1 MTIAELIERVR
12 RYEPAAD
19 AQRLT
24 RVYELAV
31 AAHQGQR
38 RASGE
43 SYVEHPLA
51 VAGILADLEVDH
63 QTIAAALLHD
73 VVEDTSVTS
82 EQVTAQF
89 GDEVARLVDGV
100 TKLTRIPYQSK
111 EDAQVENLRKMF
123 LAMAKDIRVIII
135 KLADRLHNMRT
146 LASLPPPKQQAI
158 ARETLDIYAPI
169 AHRLGIWKI
178 KWEIEDECLR
188 YLDPSSYHDIVER
201 VAKTRREREADV
213 EKAIARLRDEFKEL
227 KINAEIQGRPKHFYS
242 IYSKISKGRD
252 FSTIYDLTAI
262 RIIVDTVKDCYAAL
276 GAVHAMWT
284 PLPGRFKDYIAM
296 PKPNMYQSLHT
307 TVVGPSGDPLEI
319 QIRTWEM
326 HRTSEYG
333 IAAHWRYKEGGK
345 ADQYE
350 NKLSWLRALLEWQK
364 DMRDSRVFM
373 ENLKLD
379 LFDSQVFVFS
389 PRGDV
394 YSVPAGGTPLD
405 FAYQVHTDVGNHCVG
420 AKINGR
426 IVPLDY
432 AMQNGDI
439 CEILVNKSSGRPSLD
454 WLSIVKTSSAKHKIK
469 QWFRKERREENVLA
483 GQEALEQELARAGV
497 RTDVARGALLERIA
511 SRLNY
516 ATPTDL
522 YAAIGFGDASAQ
534 AVANRV
540 RDEVKHDNVV
550 DLTKIGRKPALR
562 KSPRRT
568 SGVRIAGVDD
578 VLVRLSKCCSPVPGR
593 SDHRVRHDR
602 PRRERPSRRLP
613 QRGLHERD
621 PRADSPGAVGRRRRP
636 YALRRHR
643 SRGRRPF
650 AAAPRHHGG
659 LCRAQDAGQLGERA
673 GAQRRRS
680 GRELDGADSRPRS
693 SAQAAHQDRNAQERP
708 PRLSRYEARAHGA
721 LGGVSNAHFVVPA
734 IAAFA
739 AGAMNSVAGGGSFLS
754 FPALL
759 FAGVPADFG
768 QRNEQCGDVGRHHRE
783 RARLPRRSHRAS
795 GAFAAG
801 GLRERRRF
809 ADRRVRCFSSRRR
822 HSSNA

>member
-1 MTIAELIERVR
+1 MRA
-12 RYEPAAD
+12 
-19 AQRLT
+19 
-24 RVYELAV
+24 YELAD
-31 AAHQGQR
+31 AAHEGQR

-43 SYVEHPLA
+43 SYIEHPLA
-51 VAGILADLEVDH
+51 VAGILAELEMDH
-63 QTIAAALLHD
+63 KTIAAALLHD
-73 VVEDTSVTS
+73 VVEDTSITS
-82 EQVTAQF
+82 EQVTEQF
-89 GDEVARLVDGV
+89 GEEVARLVEGV

-146 LASLPPPKQQAI
+146 LASLPAAKQQAI

-188 YLDPSSYHDIVER
+188 YLDPASFHDIVER

-213 EKAIARLRDEFKEL
+213 EMGIARLREEFKEL

-242 IYSKISKGRD
+242 IYSKIRSGRD

-262 RIIVDTVKDCYAAL
+262 RIIVDSVKDCYAAL

-326 HRTSEYG
+326 HRTGEYG

-345 ADQYE
+345 ADQFE

-394 YSVPAGGTPLD
+394 YSITAGGTPLD

-420 AKINGR
+420 AKTNGR

-432 AMQNGDI
+432 QMQNGDI

-483 GQEALEQELARAGV
+483 GQEALEQELARAGL
-497 RTDVARGALLERIA
+497 RTDVARGELLERIA
-511 SRLNY
+511 ARLNY

-522 YAAIGFGDASAQ
+522 FAAIGFGDASAQ

-562 KSPRRT
+562 KSIRRST
-568 SGVRIAGVDD
+568 GVRIAGVDD
-578 VLVRLSKCCSPVPGR
+578 VLVRLSKCCSPVPGDPIIGYVTIGRGVSVHRADCPNVAFMNATPERILQSQWIESEGLTHGVDIEVEAEDR
-593 SDHRVRHDR
+593 SQLLQDIMAVFAELKTQVSSVNARVRKDGVAVTSLTVQIRDLDHLHKLLTKLETLKNVR
-602 PRRERPSRRLP
+602 RVYRVTKRERT
-613 QRGLHERD
+613 
-621 PRADSPGAVGRRRRP
+621 
-636 YALRRHR
+636 AL
-643 SRGRRPF
+643 
-650 AAAPRHHGG
+650 
-659 LCRAQDAGQLGERA
+659 
-673 GAQRRRS
+673 
-680 GRELDGADSRPRS
+680 
-693 SAQAAHQDRNAQERP
+693 
-708 PRLSRYEARAHGA
+708 
-721 LGGVSNAHFVVPA
+721 
-734 IAAFA
+734 
-739 AGAMNSVAGGGSFLS
+739 
-754 FPALL
+754 
-759 FAGVPADFG
+759 
-768 QRNEQCGDVGRHHRE
+768 
-783 RARLPRRSHRAS
+783 
-795 GAFAAG
+795 
-801 GLRERRRF
+801 
-809 ADRRVRCFSSRRR
+809 
-822 HSSNA
+822 

>member
-1 MTIAELIERVR
+1 MTIGDLIERVR
-12 RYEPAAD
+12 RYDPSVDPEW
-19 AQRLT
+19 LT
-24 RVYELAV
+24 RVYELAN

-43 SYVEHPLA
+43 SYIEHPLA
-51 VAGILADLEVDH
+51 VAGILAELEVDP

-73 VVEDTSVTS
+73 VVEDTSITS
-82 EQVTAQF
+82 EEVTEQF
-89 GDEVARLVDGV
+89 GSEVARLVEGV

-146 LASLPPPKQQAI
+146 LASLPPAKQQAI

-188 YLDPSSYHDIVER
+188 YLDAPSFHDIVER

-213 EKAIARLRDEFKEL
+213 EQAIARLRDEFGEL

-345 ADQYE
+345 ADQFE

-379 LFDSQVFVFS
+379 LFDSQVFAFS

-394 YSVPAGGTPLD
+394 YSIPAGGTPLD

-420 AKINGR
+420 AKVNGR

-483 GQEALEQELARAGV
+483 GQEMLEQELARAGL
-497 RTDVARGALLERIA
+497 RTDVARGALLEGIA

-516 ATPTDL
+516 STPTDL

-534 AVANRV
+534 AVVNRL
-540 RDEVKHDNVV
+540 RDELKHDNVV
-550 DLTKIGRKPALR
+550 DLTKIGRRPSPR
-562 KSPRRT
+562 KAVRRT

-578 VLVRLSKCCSPVPGR
+578 VLVRLSKCCSPVPGDPIIGYVTIGRGVSVHRADCPNVAFMNATPERILQAQWIDDAGLTHGVDIEVEADDR
-593 SDHRVRHDR
+593 SQLLQDIMAVFAELKTQVSSVNARVRKEGVAVASLTVQIRDLDHLHKLLTKLETLKNVR
-602 PRRERPSRRLP
+602 RVYRVTKRERT
-613 QRGLHERD
+613 
-621 PRADSPGAVGRRRRP
+621 
-636 YALRRHR
+636 AL
-643 SRGRRPF
+643 
-650 AAAPRHHGG
+650 
-659 LCRAQDAGQLGERA
+659 
-673 GAQRRRS
+673 
-680 GRELDGADSRPRS
+680 
-693 SAQAAHQDRNAQERP
+693 
-708 PRLSRYEARAHGA
+708 
-721 LGGVSNAHFVVPA
+721 
-734 IAAFA
+734 
-739 AGAMNSVAGGGSFLS
+739 
-754 FPALL
+754 
-759 FAGVPADFG
+759 
-768 QRNEQCGDVGRHHRE
+768 
-783 RARLPRRSHRAS
+783 
-795 GAFAAG
+795 
-801 GLRERRRF
+801 
-809 ADRRVRCFSSRRR
+809 
-822 HSSNA
+822 

>member
-1 MTIAELIERVR
+1 MTISELIERVR
-12 RYEPAAD
+12 RYDPALD
-19 AQRLT
+19 AGWLT
-24 RVYELAV
+24 RAYELAD
-31 AAHQGQR
+31 AAHEGQR

-43 SYVEHPLA
+43 SYIEHPLA
-51 VAGILADLEVDH
+51 VAGILAELEMDH
-63 QTIAAALLHD
+63 KTIAAALLHD
-73 VVEDTSVTS
+73 VVEDTSITS
-82 EQVTAQF
+82 EQVTEQF
-89 GDEVARLVDGV
+89 GEEVARLVEGV

-146 LASLPPPKQQAI
+146 LASLPPAKQQGI

-188 YLDPSSYHDIVER
+188 YLDPASFHDIVER

-213 EKAIARLRDEFKEL
+213 EMGIARLRDEFKEL

-242 IYSKISKGRD
+242 IYSKIRSGRD

-262 RIIVDTVKDCYAAL
+262 RIIVDSVKDCYAAL

-326 HRTSEYG
+326 HRTGEYG

-345 ADQYE
+345 ADQFE

-379 LFDSQVFVFS
+379 LFDTQVFVFS

-394 YSVPAGGTPLD
+394 YSIPAGGTPLD

-420 AKINGR
+420 AKVNGR

-432 AMQNGDI
+432 QAQNGDI

-497 RTDVARGALLERIA
+497 RTDLARGELIERIA
-511 SRLNY
+511 GRLNY
-516 ATPTDL
+516 STPTDL
-522 YAAIGFGDASAQ
+522 FAAIGFGDASAQ
-534 AVANRV
+534 SVANRL
-540 RDEVKHDNVV
+540 RDETKHDNVV
-550 DLTKIGRKPALR
+550 DFTKIGRKPPLR
-562 KSPRRT
+562 KSVRRS

-578 VLVRLSKCCSPVPGR
+578 VLVRLSKCCSPVPGDPIIGYVTIGRGVSVHRADCPNVAFMNATPERILQAQWLTGAGLTHGVDIEVEAGDR
-593 SDHRVRHDR
+593 SALLQDIMGVFAELKTQVNSVNARVRKDGVAVASLTVQIRDLDHLHKLLVRIEKLKDVR
-602 PRRERPSRRLP
+602 RVYRVTKRERT
-613 QRGLHERD
+613 
-621 PRADSPGAVGRRRRP
+621 
-636 YALRRHR
+636 AL
-643 SRGRRPF
+643 
-650 AAAPRHHGG
+650 
-659 LCRAQDAGQLGERA
+659 
-673 GAQRRRS
+673 
-680 GRELDGADSRPRS
+680 
-693 SAQAAHQDRNAQERP
+693 
-708 PRLSRYEARAHGA
+708 
-721 LGGVSNAHFVVPA
+721 
-734 IAAFA
+734 
-739 AGAMNSVAGGGSFLS
+739 
-754 FPALL
+754 
-759 FAGVPADFG
+759 
-768 QRNEQCGDVGRHHRE
+768 
-783 RARLPRRSHRAS
+783 
-795 GAFAAG
+795 
-801 GLRERRRF
+801 
-809 ADRRVRCFSSRRR
+809 
-822 HSSNA
+822 

>member
-19 AQRLT
+19 GEWLT
-24 RVYELAV
+24 RVYELAT

-38 RASGE
+38 RVSGE
-43 SYVEHPLA
+43 SYIEHPLA

-73 VVEDTSVTS
+73 VVEDTSITS
-82 EQVTAQF
+82 EQVSAQF
-89 GDEVARLVDGV
+89 GDEVARLVEGV

-146 LASLPPPKQQAI
+146 LGSLTPAKQQAI

-188 YLDPSSYHDIVER
+188 YLDQSSYAEIVEL

-242 IYSKISKGRD
+242 IYSKISTGRD

-345 ADQYE
+345 ADQFE

-379 LFDSQVFVFS
+379 LFDTQVFVFS

-394 YSVPAGGTPLD
+394 YSIPAGGTPLD
-405 FAYQVHTDVGNHCVG
+405 FAYQVQT
-420 AKINGR
+420 
-426 IVPLDY
+426 
-432 AMQNGDI
+432 
-439 CEILVNKSSGRPSLD
+439 
-454 WLSIVKTSSAKHKIK
+454 
-469 QWFRKERREENVLA
+469 
-483 GQEALEQELARAGV
+483 
-497 RTDVARGALLERIA
+497 
-511 SRLNY
+511 
-516 ATPTDL
+516 
-522 YAAIGFGDASAQ
+522 
-534 AVANRV
+534 
-540 RDEVKHDNVV
+540 EV
-550 DLTKIGRKPALR
+550 
-562 KSPRRT
+562 
-568 SGVRIAGVDD
+568 
-578 VLVRLSKCCSPVPGR
+578 
-593 SDHRVRHDR
+593 
-602 PRRERPSRRLP
+602 
-613 QRGLHERD
+613 
-621 PRADSPGAVGRRRRP
+621 
-636 YALRRHR
+636 
-643 SRGRRPF
+643 
-650 AAAPRHHGG
+650 
-659 LCRAQDAGQLGERA
+659 
-673 GAQRRRS
+673 
-680 GRELDGADSRPRS
+680 
-693 SAQAAHQDRNAQERP
+693 
-708 PRLSRYEARAHGA
+708 
-721 LGGVSNAHFVVPA
+721 
-734 IAAFA
+734 
-739 AGAMNSVAGGGSFLS
+739 
-754 FPALL
+754 
-759 FAGVPADFG
+759 
-768 QRNEQCGDVGRHHRE
+768 
-783 RARLPRRSHRAS
+783 
-795 GAFAAG
+795 
-801 GLRERRRF
+801 
-809 ADRRVRCFSSRRR
+809 
-822 HSSNA
+822 

>member
-1 MTIAELIERVR
+1 MTVTELIERVH
-12 RYEPAAD
+12 RYEPSAD
-19 AQRLT
+19 PEWLM
-24 RVYELAV
+24 RVYSLAD

-38 RASGE
+38 RASGG
-43 SYVEHPLA
+43 SYIEHPLA
-51 VAGILADLEVDH
+51 VAGILAELEVDP

-82 EQVTAQF
+82 EEVSKEF
-89 GDEVARLVDGV
+89 GDEVARLVEGV

-146 LASLPPPKQQAI
+146 LASLPPAKQQTI

-188 YLDPSSYHDIVER
+188 YLDPASYHDIVER
-201 VAKTRREREADV
+201 VAKTRHEREADV
-213 EKAIARLRDEFKEL
+213 DNAIARLRDEFKAL
-227 KINAEIQGRPKHFYS
+227 KINAEIHGRPKHFYS
-242 IYSKISKGRD
+242 IYSKISKGRE

-333 IAAHWRYKEGGK
+333 IAAHWRYKEGVK
-345 ADQYE
+345 ADQFE

-394 YSVPAGGTPLD
+394 YSIPAGGTPLD

-420 AKINGR
+420 AKVNGR

-454 WLSIVKTSSAKHKIK
+454 WLALVKTSSAKHKIK

-483 GQEALEQELARAGV
+483 GQEAVEEELARAGL
-497 RTDVARGALLERIA
+497 RPDVARGALLEQIA

-516 ATPTDL
+516 TTPTDL

-534 AVANRV
+534 SVANRI
-540 RDEVKHDNVV
+540 REELKHDNVV
-550 DLTKIGRKPALR
+550 DLTKIGRKALPR
-562 KSPRRT
+562 KTLRR

-578 VLVRLSKCCSPVPGR
+578 VLVRLSKCCSPVPGDPIIGYVTIGRGVSVHRADCPNVAYMNATPERILQAQWIDDAGLTHGVDVEVEADDR
-593 SDHRVRHDR
+593 SQLLQDIMAVFAELKTQVSSVNARVRKDGVAVASLTVQIRDLDHLHKLLTKLETLKNVR
-602 PRRERPSRRLP
+602 RVYRVTKRERT
-613 QRGLHERD
+613 
-621 PRADSPGAVGRRRRP
+621 
-636 YALRRHR
+636 AL
-643 SRGRRPF
+643 
-650 AAAPRHHGG
+650 
-659 LCRAQDAGQLGERA
+659 
-673 GAQRRRS
+673 
-680 GRELDGADSRPRS
+680 
-693 SAQAAHQDRNAQERP
+693 
-708 PRLSRYEARAHGA
+708 
-721 LGGVSNAHFVVPA
+721 
-734 IAAFA
+734 
-739 AGAMNSVAGGGSFLS
+739 
-754 FPALL
+754 
-759 FAGVPADFG
+759 
-768 QRNEQCGDVGRHHRE
+768 
-783 RARLPRRSHRAS
+783 
-795 GAFAAG
+795 
-801 GLRERRRF
+801 
-809 ADRRVRCFSSRRR
+809 
-822 HSSNA
+822 

>member
-1 MTIAELIERVR
+1 MTISQLIERVR
-12 RYEPAAD
+12 SYDPSAD
-19 AQRLT
+19 GEWLMS
-24 RVYELAV
+24 VYQLAD

-43 SYVEHPLA
+43 SYIEHPLA
-51 VAGILADLEVDH
+51 VAGILADLEMDH

-73 VVEDTSVTS
+73 VVEDTSVTA
-82 EQVTAQF
+82 E
-89 GDEVARLVDGV
+89 EVADRFGEAVSRLVDGV

-146 LASLPPPKQQAI
+146 LGSLPPAKQQAI

-188 YLDPSSYHDIVER
+188 YLDPGPYHDIVER

-213 EKAIARLRDEFKEL
+213 EQAIARLRDEFKEL

-242 IYSKISKGRD
+242 IYSKINKGRD

-262 RIIVDTVKDCYAAL
+262 RIIVDSVKDCYAAL

-326 HRTSEYG
+326 HRTGEYG

-345 ADQYE
+345 TDQFE
-350 NKLSWLRALLEWQK
+350 NKLSWLRALLDWQK

-394 YSVPAGGTPLD
+394 YSIVASGTPLD

-420 AKINGR
+420 AKVNGR

-432 AMQNGDI
+432 QMQNGDI

-454 WLSIVKTSSAKHKIK
+454 WISIVKTSSAKHKIK

-483 GQEALEQELARAGV
+483 GQEALEQELARAGL
-497 RTDVARGALLERIA
+497 RTDAARGELIERIA
-511 SRLNY
+511 GRLNY

-522 YAAIGFGDASAQ
+522 FAAIGFGDASAQ
-534 AVANRV
+534 SVANRI

-550 DLTKIGRKPALR
+550 DFTKIGRKPALR
-562 KSPRRT
+562 KSVRRS

-578 VLVRLSKCCSPVPGR
+578 VLVRLSKCCSPVPGDPIMGYVTIGRGVSVHRADCPNVGFMNATPERIMQAQWLTDAGLTHLVDIEVEADDR
-593 SDHRVRHDR
+593 SQLLQDIMGVFAELKTSVSSVNARVRKDTVAVASLTVQIRDLDHLHKLLTKLEKLKTV
-602 PRRERPSRRLP
+602 RRVYR
-613 QRGLHERD
+613 
-621 PRADSPGAVGRRRRP
+621 VTK
-636 YALRRHR
+636 
-643 SRGRRPF
+643 
-650 AAAPRHHGG
+650 
-659 LCRAQDAGQLGERA
+659 
-673 GAQRRRS
+673 
-680 GRELDGADSRPRS
+680 
-693 SAQAAHQDRNAQERP
+693 
-708 PRLSRYEARAHGA
+708 
-721 LGGVSNAHFVVPA
+721 
-734 IAAFA
+734 
-739 AGAMNSVAGGGSFLS
+739 
-754 FPALL
+754 
-759 FAGVPADFG
+759 
-768 QRNEQCGDVGRHHRE
+768 RE
-783 RARLPRRSHRAS
+783 RAAL
-795 GAFAAG
+795 
-801 GLRERRRF
+801 
-809 ADRRVRCFSSRRR
+809 
-822 HSSNA
+822 

>member
-12 RYEPAAD
+12 RYEPSAD
-19 AQRLT
+19 AERLM

-51 VAGILADLEVDH
+51 VAGILAELEVDH

-82 EQVTAQF
+82 EQVTEQF
-89 GDEVARLVDGV
+89 GEEVARLVDGV
-100 TKLTRIPYQSK
+100 TKLTRIPYQSQ

-146 LASLPPPKQQAI
+146 LASLPAPKQQAI

-188 YLDPSSYHDIVER
+188 YLDPPSYLDIVER

-227 KINAEIQGRPKHFYS
+227 KVNAEIQGRPKHFYS

-262 RIIVDTVKDCYAAL
+262 RIIVDSVKDCYAAL

-326 HRTSEYG
+326 HRTGEYG

-497 RTDVARGALLERIA
+497 RTDIARGALLERIA

-534 AVANRV
+534 AVSNRI

-550 DLTKIGRKPALR
+550 DLTKIGRKPVLR
-562 KSPRRT
+562 KSPRRS

-578 VLVRLSKCCSPVPGR
+578 VLVRLSKCCSPVPGDPIIGYVTIGRGVSVHRADCPNVAYMNATPERILQAQWLGDAGLTHCVDIEVEADDR
-593 SDHRVRHDR
+593 SQLLQDIMGVFAGLKTQVSSVNARVRKDGVAVASLTVQIRDLDHLHKLLTKIETLKNVR
-602 PRRERPSRRLP
+602 RVYRVTKRERT
-613 QRGLHERD
+613 
-621 PRADSPGAVGRRRRP
+621 
-636 YALRRHR
+636 AL
-643 SRGRRPF
+643 
-650 AAAPRHHGG
+650 
-659 LCRAQDAGQLGERA
+659 
-673 GAQRRRS
+673 
-680 GRELDGADSRPRS
+680 
-693 SAQAAHQDRNAQERP
+693 
-708 PRLSRYEARAHGA
+708 
-721 LGGVSNAHFVVPA
+721 
-734 IAAFA
+734 
-739 AGAMNSVAGGGSFLS
+739 
-754 FPALL
+754 
-759 FAGVPADFG
+759 
-768 QRNEQCGDVGRHHRE
+768 
-783 RARLPRRSHRAS
+783 
-795 GAFAAG
+795 
-801 GLRERRRF
+801 
-809 ADRRVRCFSSRRR
+809 
-822 HSSNA
+822 

>member
-1 MTIAELIERVR
+1 MTISELIERVR
-12 RYEPAAD
+12 RYDPALD
-19 AQRLT
+19 AGWLT
-24 RVYELAV
+24 RVYELAD
-31 AAHQGQR
+31 AAHEGQR

-43 SYVEHPLA
+43 SYIEHPLA
-51 VAGILADLEVDH
+51 VAGILAELEMDH

-73 VVEDTSVTS
+73 VVEDTSITS
-82 EQVTAQF
+82 EQVSEQF
-89 GDEVARLVDGV
+89 GEEVARLVEGV

-146 LASLPPPKQQAI
+146 LASLPAAKQQAI

-188 YLDPSSYHDIVER
+188 YLDPGSYHDIVER

-213 EKAIARLRDEFKEL
+213 EMGIARLRDEFKEL

-242 IYSKISKGRD
+242 IYSKIKSGRD

-262 RIIVDTVKDCYAAL
+262 RIIVDSVKDCYAAL

-326 HRTSEYG
+326 HRTGEYG

-345 ADQYE
+345 ADQFE

-394 YSVPAGGTPLD
+394 YSIPAGGTPLD

-420 AKINGR
+420 AKTNGR

-432 AMQNGDI
+432 QMQNGDI
-439 CEILVNKSSGRPSLD
+439 CEILVNKSSGHPSLD

-483 GQEALEQELARAGV
+483 GQEALEQELARAGL
-497 RTDVARGALLERIA
+497 RTDVARGELLERIA
-511 SRLNY
+511 ARLNY

-522 YAAIGFGDASAQ
+522 FAAIGFGDASAQ

-562 KSPRRT
+562 KSIRRST
-568 SGVRIAGVDD
+568 GVRIAGVDD
-578 VLVRLSKCCSPVPGR
+578 VLVRLSKCCSPVPGDPIIGYVTIGRGVSVHRADCPNVAFMNATPERILQSQWIAAEGLTHGVDVEVEAEDR
-593 SDHRVRHDR
+593 SQLLQDIMAVFAELKTQVSSVNARVRKDGVAVTSLTVQIRDLDHLHKLLTKLETLKNVR
-602 PRRERPSRRLP
+602 RVYRVTKRERT
-613 QRGLHERD
+613 
-621 PRADSPGAVGRRRRP
+621 
-636 YALRRHR
+636 AL
-643 SRGRRPF
+643 
-650 AAAPRHHGG
+650 
-659 LCRAQDAGQLGERA
+659 
-673 GAQRRRS
+673 
-680 GRELDGADSRPRS
+680 
-693 SAQAAHQDRNAQERP
+693 
-708 PRLSRYEARAHGA
+708 
-721 LGGVSNAHFVVPA
+721 
-734 IAAFA
+734 
-739 AGAMNSVAGGGSFLS
+739 
-754 FPALL
+754 
-759 FAGVPADFG
+759 
-768 QRNEQCGDVGRHHRE
+768 
-783 RARLPRRSHRAS
+783 
-795 GAFAAG
+795 
-801 GLRERRRF
+801 
-809 ADRRVRCFSSRRR
+809 
-822 HSSNA
+822 